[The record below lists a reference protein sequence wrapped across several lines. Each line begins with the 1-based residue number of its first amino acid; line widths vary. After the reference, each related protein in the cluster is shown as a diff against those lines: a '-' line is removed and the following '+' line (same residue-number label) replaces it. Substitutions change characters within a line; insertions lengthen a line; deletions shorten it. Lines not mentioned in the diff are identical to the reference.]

1 MWRDRR
7 KAHAKEK
14 EKETA
19 QETTRPAAEATVPS
33 TSACGVAEVVNR
45 VPDARFNLSTG
56 ASLGLFRGVAGLTP
70 VLQIKGGRAGVD
82 VKHCFPRST
91 IQLSTQPPDRS
102 KVQTL
107 APSYGVGGSPSYI
120 TETLS
125 RSSTSLPRQRHACPT
140 CSVAPASQWCTLRKV
155 TLRRNE
161 STSTFSSSRIKSNSC
176 V

>member
-45 VPDARFNLSTG
+45 VPDARFNLSMG

-70 VLQIKGGRAGVD
+70 VLQIKDGRAGVD

-107 APSYGVGGSPSYI
+107 APSSRCRWFAQLHHGNALTIVYVSPPPAPCVPYLQRR
-120 TETLS
+120 TGEPMVHTAEGD
-125 RSSTSLPRQRHACPT
+125 STPQ
-140 CSVAPASQWCTLRKV
+140 
-155 TLRRNE
+155 
-161 STSTFSSSRIKSNSC
+161 
-176 V
+176 